1 MEALKP
7 RSVRKLRHPGFRHLF
22 GAGEIVLGLLMLKI
36 LRFSYTPANAGLV
49 DPRSA
54 VLVRARLTRDAGHFD
69 WFPAQVQKE
78 RIMRNPQ
85 HLAKGWVGRKL
96 GESLSRQPC

>member
-1 MEALKP
+1 MEALKS

-49 DPRSA
+49 DPGSA
-54 VLVRARLTRDAGHFD
+54 VLVTRPPNPRGGPFRLVPCTG
-69 WFPAQVQKE
+69 
-78 RIMRNPQ
+78 
-85 HLAKGWVGRKL
+85 AKGTHHEK
-96 GESLSRQPC
+96 SPTSRERMGGP